1 MAVGEGPEATAR
13 PAPVWPA
20 GKWLLLKPLTP
31 LAAQLAFASPDA
43 QGRAVAWPGPGVAVA
58 PGTGLVVGR
67 GTKGPQTLRL
77 PANWLHCSSKHFEV
91 SWGGG
96 PGGAAGPVLWD
107 RSTNGT
113 FTASGNRGA
122 MARVPKN
129 EFRSLEVGSWV
140 QFSSGLE
147 EQASEGT
154 LVRFAV
160 EALEEPPAAPPAA
173 AARRDSAGGS
183 PGKRGREPSVTARST
198 KAARNSIEQV
208 DKRTLDSEALK
219 PALELERS
227 NNELRK
233 KLEEERQK
241 VLHLQEE
248 LSGANQVTTEF
259 KNDAAVRLADLENK
273 ARDAERKM
281 VDAAGEKEL
290 LAAQAGRLQ
299 AELDCLKR
307 ERDNSRE
314 QVADLRKRCAALEAE
329 KTKMA
334 GEAQQVAARLAR
346 EEDARGAHREKAL
359 VTQAQLRA
367 IHAAGT
373 AQEKRMEAV
382 LREAAVLNA
391 RLKEASGHVGRLAD
405 APPKGGAKDGAAP
418 AGDVPREVP
427 RAGGVPS
434 SGPGTSPPAA
444 GTQKM
449 DCRSQSQPADE
460 KPETAPPPGEGAGV
474 SALPGSTGVGAHDE
488 EAPASQGLPPPRE
501 PLAPVDATTEIPKA
515 AAAAPP
521 GARKGSPEPVA
532 DKENQEK

>member
-1 MAVGEGPEATAR
+1 MVGEGPEAAAR
-13 PAPVWPA
+13 PPPPGWPA

-91 SWGGG
+91 SWSGG

-113 FTASGNRGA
+113 FTASGDRGA
-122 MARVPKN
+122 MVRVPKN
-129 EFRSLEVGSWV
+129 ESRSLEVGSWV
-140 QFSSGLE
+140 QFSSGLGE
-147 EQASEGT
+147 EASEGT

-160 EALEEPPAAPPAA
+160 EALEEPPAAPPADP
-173 AARRDSAGGS
+173 RRDSAGGS

-227 NNELRK
+227 NNELRN

-314 QVADLRKRCAALEAE
+314 QVADLRKRCATLEAE

-359 VTQAQLRA
+359 VTQVQLRA
-367 IHAAGT
+367 IHEAGM

-391 RLKEASGHVGRLAD
+391 RLKEAFGQVGRLAD
-405 APPKGGAKDGAAP
+405 SPTKGGPKDGDAP
-418 AGDVPREVP
+418 AGEVP

-449 DCRSQSQPADE
+449 DCRSQSPPADE
-460 KPETAPPPGEGAGV
+460 KPGPAPPPAEGGGV
-474 SALPGSTGVGAHDE
+474 LLASGLPGSTGAGAHDK
-488 EAPASQGLPPPRE
+488 EATASPPERE

-515 AAAAPP
+515 ADSAAPP
-521 GARKGSPEPVA
+521 GAGKGGPEPVA